1 MNMLM
6 RRPCLCLA
14 LLALLFFQGG
24 CVSSSSYYLP
34 KTNDRKLPV
43 SNGSIADVKRSR
55 STKQTGVGSVVLLV
69 GVDDKGKVL
78 GSELKRSCGDSQ
90 LDDKAREMV
99 LKKWAFPKGKS
110 DIVVVT
116 IDAKT
121 LR

>member
-1 MNMLM
+1 MNMLK
-6 RRPCLCLA
+6 RRPFLYLG
-14 LLALLFFQGG
+14 LLALLFVQGG

-34 KTNDRKLPV
+34 KLDDRKLPV
-43 SNGSIADVKRSR
+43 SNGSIADVKRTR
-55 STKQTGVGSVVLLV
+55 SAKQTGVGSVVLLV
-69 GVDDKGKVL
+69 AVDAKGKVL

-99 LKKWAFPKGKS
+99 LKKWEFPKGKS
-110 DIVVVT
+110 DIMVVT